1 MAKKFYLP
9 DRGEAI
15 WLDFNPRVGK
25 EQSERRP
32 ALVLSKKSFN
42 KGLGNMALVCPITTR
57 EPRNELELKIPDK
70 YQPTGTILVHQA
82 KMVDLEVRKSEK
94 AGYIPLEIVNKASK
108 GLAILAGYQGDQ

>member
-1 MAKKFYLP
+1 MAKRPYVP

-42 KGLGNMALVCPITTR
+42 KGLGQMALVCPITTR
-57 EPRNELELKIPDK
+57 EPRNELELKIPENC
-70 YQPTGTILVHQA
+70 QITGTVLVHQA
-82 KMVDLEVRKSEK
+82 KVVDLVARKSEK
-94 AGYIPLEIVNKASK
+94 AGYIPLDIVNKASK
-108 GLAILAGYQGDQ
+108 GLSILAGYQGE